1 MITAELIS
9 YINDQKTKGKT
20 KENIVS
26 NLLSVGWELN
36 DIEDGFKTI
45 EGSDRYREPITED
58 DVLDPDKPIT
68 DASSFY
74 PQKASFSQ
82 EEKTDAKLAEEI
94 KPDIKTSEVET
105 KKEEDNLFFAKDK
118 VVKTEEPLPL
128 EKAPA
133 EESLQKVEGSLGPI
147 GQIKEEQK
155 ENIIDEQKKIDAP
168 TAPENLSEPKVEP
181 QITPEQNIKPE
192 EPGKKDENF
201 VFTKEEPLPTEDDN
215 AIKPKETIAEENKK
229 VSSPNPYSL
238 DIPGVEFFDINGNK
252 IDAGQ
257 KETNNEIKQT
267 PLTEEKS
274 AEPEKSAQ
282 QEISEFLKPS
292 NKEDT
297 KAEDEIKLFKELES
311 SLRQAKEE
319 QNPKEI
325 KQEEKIIPTENKEVI
340 EQKETDQI
348 SKETKEIIS
357 DTLKE
362 ERAPIVFDDGQLGS
376 EEKPKV
382 IETNQIK
389 EEQITPK
396 VSRISVPLANIPKQE
411 PEKKEPV
418 MEPATEA
425 IKKEAQQKVWT
436 PMSIPTKIDQRSSFY
451 PQKDTVTPPA
461 SPNRMDEIKRF
472 QESQTEKARQGIMG
486 NDTKPQS
493 EIDPKNIYIDP
504 KDAKPGFLHKQ
515 EIGPNFIPKKVVD
528 SVGPAT
534 QNVNQEKLDT
544 KEPAKNA
551 TLDNISKVAMISS
564 LQGDIA
570 KANQDKN
577 KNTNT
582 PDKKK
587 KKGGL
592 KILLIILFII
602 LIGGGGYFAYSKGVL
617 DNISL
622 DSLGISFIKKSPKE
636 LLLNYSNI
644 LSSLKSYKT
653 ETNIEIIS
661 PSLENISRGLLS
673 GEAII
678 SPEKDSISINS
689 IGSINKEN
697 GAFKSDSFVTIKG
710 TVLDKYITTDIKDD
724 GSNLYIT
731 IPNNI
736 EDVVKDFILKP
747 SIIKVNQ
754 EELNSF
760 YSIFAPDLEGIARK
774 LNLYKI
780 LSKSIPSFID
790 NNILMVYNDLISNI
804 DVIEKGEE
812 NIKGIDTYRYSI
824 TTDRS
829 LVKNLLMTITR
840 GVSENL
846 TEEEEERINQI
857 LGSLNIASF
866 DVWVGKGDNNIYQYN
881 IIANVPLSK
890 ILGLDDKSI
899 GDNTVSV
906 SWKTTYHDFDIINN
920 IVMPDDFVLF
930 LDYLEE
936 MKKENIKKELNYFV
950 DLASALKTKI
960 KNYGYKSNTDGSCM
974 NPVSGS
980 LFSPTGHPK
989 SASQEIG
996 LISEL
1001 LNEVMSETNNNGYCY
1016 SSSSDW
1022 SMAVPI
1028 SESYQKLA
1036 DGAEVIMTR
1045 YYCVDSIGNKLELG
1059 KKPDSP
1065 VCPVD

>member
-1 MITAELIS
+1 ELIS

-74 PQKASFSQ
+74 PQKASVFQ

-118 VVKTEEPLPL
+118 VVKAEEPLPL

-147 GQIKEEQK
+147 GQIKDEQK

-168 TAPENLSEPKVEP
+168 TAPENLSEPKVES

-215 AIKPKETIAEENKK
+215 AIKPKETTAEENKK

-292 NKEDT
+292 NKEEV

-325 KQEEKIIPTENKEVI
+325 KQEEKIISTENKEVI

-396 VSRISVPLANIPKQE
+396 VSRISVPLANTPKQE
-411 PEKKEPV
+411 PEKKEPEK
-418 MEPATEA
+418 EPATEA
-425 IKKEAQQKVWT
+425 IKKDTQKVWT

-451 PQKDTVTPPA
+451 PQKETTTPPVA
-461 SPNRMDEIKRF
+461 PSRMDEIKRF
-472 QESQTEKARQGIMG
+472 QESQTQKVKQELRQ

-493 EIDPKNIYIDP
+493 EVDPQNIYIDP

-528 SVGPAT
+528 SVGPT
-534 QNVNQEKLDT
+534 SQNANQEKSDT
-544 KEPAKNA
+544 KEPVKNA

-587 KKGGL
+587 RKGGL

-602 LIGGGGYFAYSKGVL
+602 LLGGGGYFAYSKGVL

-661 PSLENISRGLLS
+661 PSLDNISRGLLS

-678 SPEKDSISINS
+678 SPEKDSISINT

-760 YSIFAPDLEGIARK
+760 YSIFAPDLEGLARK

-780 LSKSIPSFID
+780 LSKSVPSFID
-790 NNILMVYNDLISNI
+790 NNVLMVYNDLISNI

-846 TEEEEERINQI
+846 TEEEEERINQV

-899 GDNTVSV
+899 GDNTISV

-920 IVMPDDFVLF
+920 IVMPDDFVLY

-960 KNYGYKSNTDGSCM
+960 KNYGYKSNTGGSCM

-996 LISEL
+996 LVSEL
-1001 LNEVMSETNNNGYCY
+1001 LNEVMSETNNKGYCY
-1016 SSSSDW
+1016 SSSDSW
-1022 SMAVPI
+1022 AMAVPI
-1028 SESYQKLA
+1028 SESYQKLE
-1036 DGAEVIMTR
+1036 DGAEIIMTR
-1045 YYCVDSIGNKLELG
+1045 YYCVDSTGNKLELG
-1059 KKPDSP
+1059 KKPDGP

>member
-1 MITAELIS
+1 MITAELVS

-45 EGSDRYREPITED
+45 EGSDKYREPITED

-68 DASSFY
+68 DLNSFY
-74 PQKASFSQ
+74 PQKASVSQ
-82 EEKTDAKLAEEI
+82 EEKINERLTEDI
-94 KPDIKTSEVET
+94 KIDTKTSEAET

-118 VVKTEEPLPL
+118 VVKKDEPLPL
-128 EKAPA
+128 ENTPSQ
-133 EESLQKVEGSLGPI
+133 EPLQKVEGSLGPI
-147 GQIKEEQK
+147 GQIKDEQNVQPEPILQSQSIK
-155 ENIIDEQKKIDAP
+155 PDLSEQKKE
-168 TAPENLSEPKVEP
+168 TTLNVQPETLNE
-181 QITPEQNIKPE
+181 
-192 EPGKKDENF
+192 KDEAPSL
-201 VFTKEEPLPTEDDN
+201 T
-215 AIKPKETIAEENKK
+215 PKESIPTTEEKPIESKGPDEKENKK

-238 DIPGVEFFDINGNK
+238 DIPGIEFFDINGNK

-257 KETNNEIKQT
+257 KETNDEIKQT
-267 PLTEEKS
+267 PPTEEKS
-274 AEPEKSAQ
+274 TEPEKPAQ

-297 KAEDEIKLFKELES
+297 KAEDEIKLFKELEKNLKQQKDQQIS
-311 SLRQAKEE
+311 QP
-319 QNPKEI
+319 Q
-325 KQEEKIIPTENKEVI
+325 QEEKIILTETKEII
-340 EQKETDQI
+340 EQKDTSQI
-348 SKETKEIIS
+348 SKETKEIIG
-357 DTLKE
+357 DTTKE
-362 ERAPIVFDDGQLGS
+362 ERAPIVFDDAS
-376 EEKPKV
+376 FKAEEKPKTT
-382 IETNQIK
+382 ELNQIK

-396 VSRISVPLANIPKQE
+396 VSRISVPLANTPKQE
-411 PEKKEPV
+411 PEKKEPER
-418 MEPATEA
+418 EPTTEA
-425 IKKEAQQKVWT
+425 IKKDTQKVWT

-451 PQKDTVTPPA
+451 PQRETTTPPVA
-461 SPNRMDEIKRF
+461 PSRMDEIKRF
-472 QESQTEKARQGIMG
+472 QESQTQKVKQELRQ

-493 EIDPKNIYIDP
+493 EVDPQNIYIDP

-528 SVGPAT
+528 SVGPT
-534 QNVNQEKLDT
+534 SQNANQEKSDT
-544 KEPAKNA
+544 KEPVKNA

-564 LQGDIA
+564 LQRDIA

-587 KKGGL
+587 RKGGL

-602 LIGGGGYFAYSKGVL
+602 ILGGGGYFAYSKGVL

-661 PSLENISRGLLS
+661 PSLDNISRGLLS

-678 SPEKDSISINS
+678 SPEKDSISINT

-760 YSIFAPDLEGIARK
+760 YYIFAPDLEGLARK

-780 LSKSIPSFID
+780 LSKSIPSFVD
-790 NNILMVYNDLISNI
+790 NNVLMVYNDLISNI

-846 TEEEEERINQI
+846 TEEEEERINQV

-899 GDNTVSV
+899 GDNTISV

-920 IVMPDDFVLF
+920 IVMPDDFVLY

-1059 KKPDSP
+1059 KKPDGP